1 MPGESSSRS
10 QYRINRV
17 STRSKPL
24 AHTQFYQFGAF
35 RIDVGLCR
43 LERAGEPVPLP
54 PKAFDLLLLLARNAD
69 RVMNKAELME
79 ALWPNTFVEE
89 ANLTQHVY
97 TLRKALGDLPNG
109 QPFIDTV
116 PRRGYRLAA
125 SVREVVA
132 AAPADAAAGAVTD
145 PPRSPSPSPPA
156 TSSVTPESERK
167 HASVL
172 DCRIADAADLVEQ
185 LGPVAAQKLT
195 RELVTMAAEELG
207 RYGGIITERHADGF
221 AALFG
226 VPIVHEDDSRRA
238 VLAALGIQQRVGR
251 LAAPELNHDDPLTL
265 RIGISTGGLVVTRAG
280 SHADVEYAA
289 VGDPARV
296 AGQLQQL
303 ASPGT
308 VLISDTT
315 RRAVEGYIET
325 VPSGSH
331 AGAGPVFRAVGL
343 LSRAEAR
350 SARFAGTPAP
360 FVGRHHELAVLGDL
374 ASRVRDGKG
383 QVVSIVGEPGIGKSR
398 LLHECT
404 QHVAVPAGM
413 GLLEGRCVSYGS
425 NIPYLPLADLIR
437 TYCGVRESDPPETAR
452 LAIEHT
458 VRSHDVPSEAVTWLL
473 RVIGGIDTSGAL
485 EAISPEAVKART
497 FDALRTV
504 FFKAAKRTPLL
515 IAVEDIHWIDRTS
528 EEFLTTLVERL
539 AGASIMIVT
548 TCRPGYRVPWLDRSY
563 LAQITLRP
571 LTATDSAQLVDFAV
585 REQPVPAAASAS
597 IVEKGEGNPFFL
609 EELARTVVER
619 GADSTAIPETVQG
632 VIMARLDRLPD
643 AAKHVLQTA
652 SVLGREV
659 PLRLL
664 DQVWRG
670 GVYAFELAEL
680 CRLEFL
686 YEKPGAD
693 DPAVIFKHALTQDV
707 AYDSLLARSRREL
720 HLRTAEA
727 LVVLY
732 GDRDDL
738 AATFAHHYAR
748 TDLVDEAVRWLI
760 RAADRAARVY
770 ANAEAVLHLDLAA
783 RRLQRLP
790 EEPDRDRRMLDV
802 ALRHAHSLYFLGRF
816 RESVGVLLP
825 HEARLTRLNEPRL
838 TAAYSFWLAH
848 MHSRLGD
855 QRRASDYAGRA
866 IEAATRAG
874 DEETL
879 GKAHGLLALEGH
891 WSGNTSDGIA
901 HGRKSLGLLRAHAQQ
916 RWWLGM
922 THFYLAMNHLVQ
934 GDFEAALAEANNA
947 DTVGKEIDDPRLQTY
962 AAFAVGWV
970 EATRGNEAAAVAAA
984 ERSRQQAPDR
994 VSRAYASM
1002 VLGFALIG
1010 QGDHAQARTILEP
1023 VVVELEGF
1031 ALPQWHGF
1039 AAALTAETYRLD
1051 AQLDVAGTLVE
1062 RALEVMTRAQ
1072 YWYGVAVAQRVAARI
1087 ALDRGARDE
1096 ATAIFDDAAQT
1107 FERIG
1112 ARFEAQRTGNERDR
1126 MNGVIRNPRS
1136 RTTP

>member
-1 MPGESSSRS
+1 
-10 QYRINRV
+10 
-17 STRSKPL
+17 
-24 AHTQFYQFGAF
+24 
-35 RIDVGLCR
+35 
-43 LERAGEPVPLP
+43 
-54 PKAFDLLLLLARNAD
+54 
-69 RVMNKAELME
+69 
-79 ALWPNTFVEE
+79 
-89 ANLTQHVY
+89 
-97 TLRKALGDLPNG
+97 
-109 QPFIDTV
+109 
-116 PRRGYRLAA
+116 
-125 SVREVVA
+125 
-132 AAPADAAAGAVTD
+132 
-145 PPRSPSPSPPA
+145 
-156 TSSVTPESERK
+156 
-167 HASVL
+167 
-172 DCRIADAADLVEQ
+172 
-185 LGPVAAQKLT
+185 
-195 RELVTMAAEELG
+195 MAAEELG
-207 RYGGIITERHADGF
+207 RYGGVITERSADGF
-221 AALFG
+221 VALFG
-226 VPIVHEDDSRRA
+226 ASIVHEDDSRRA
-238 VLAALGIQQRVGR
+238 VLAALGIQQRFGR
-251 LAAPELNHDDPLTL
+251 LATPGSNQDEPLKL

-280 SHADVEYAA
+280 SHAAVEYAA

-296 AGQLQQL
+296 ADLLQQL
-303 ASPGT
+303 ASPGMA
-308 VLISDTT
+308 LISDTT
-315 RRAVEGYIET
+315 RRAVDGYIET

-331 AGAGPVFRAVGL
+331 GAAGPVFRVVGL
-343 LSRAEAR
+343 LSRTDAQ
-350 SARFAGTPAP
+350 SARFARTLAP
-360 FVGRHHELAVLGDL
+360 FVGRQQELAVLGDL
-374 ASRVRDGKG
+374 ATRVRAGKG
-383 QVVSIVGEPGIGKSR
+383 HAVSIVGEPGIGKSR

-404 QHVAVPAGM
+404 QHVAALAGM
-413 GLLEGRCVSYGS
+413 AVLEGQCVSYGS

-437 TYCGVRESDPPETAR
+437 D
-452 LAIEHT
+452 L
-458 VRSHDVPSEAVTWLL
+458 PSESGTWLL
-473 RVIGGIDTSGAL
+473 RMIGGIDTSSEL
-485 EAISPEAVKART
+485 EGLSPEAVKART
-497 FDALRTV
+497 FDALRTL

-528 EEFLTTLVERL
+528 EEFLATLVERL
-539 AGASIMIVT
+539 AGAPIMIVT

-563 LAQITLRP
+563 FAQITLRP
-571 LTATDSAQLVDFAV
+571 LTTADSAQLVDYV
-585 REQPVPAAASAS
+585 VGEQPLPEAASAS

-632 VIMARLDRLPD
+632 VIMARVDRLPE
-643 AAKHVLQTA
+643 AAKHLLQTA

-659 PLRLL
+659 PLQLL

-670 GVYAFELAEL
+670 GEYALELAEL

-693 DPAVIFKHALTQDV
+693 EPAVIFKHALTQDV
-707 AYDSLLARSRREL
+707 AYDSLLARTRREL

-727 LVVLY
+727 LVALY

-738 AATFAHHYAR
+738 AATFAYHYAR

-790 EEPDRDRRMLDV
+790 EKPDRDRRMLDV

-816 RESVGVLLP
+816 RESVEVLLP
-825 HEARLTRLNEPRL
+825 HEARLARLNEPAL

-855 QRRASDYAGRA
+855 QRRASDNAARA

-879 GKAHGLLALEGH
+879 GKAHGLLVLEGH
-891 WSGNTSDGIA
+891 WSGNTADGIA
-901 HGRKSLGLLRAHAQQ
+901 HGRKSLDLLRAHPQQ

-947 DTVGKEIDDPRLQTY
+947 DDVGKEIGDPRLQTY

-970 EATRGNEAAAVAAA
+970 EATRGNDAAAVAACL
-984 ERSRQQAPDR
+984 RSREKAPDR

-1010 QGDHAQARTILEP
+1010 QGDHGQARTILEP
-1023 VVVELEGF
+1023 VVAELEGF
-1031 ALPQWHGF
+1031 AFPQWHGF

-1051 AQLDVAGTLVE
+1051 GRLDVAGTLAE
-1062 RALEVMTRAQ
+1062 RALDVMTRAQ
-1072 YWYGVAVAQRVAARI
+1072 YWYGVAFAQRVAARI

-1096 ATAIFDDAAQT
+1096 ATAKFDDAART

-1112 ARFEAQRTGNERDR
+1112 ARFEAQQTRDERDR
-1126 MNGVIRNPRS
+1126 LVTPPPREHPS
-1136 RTTP
+1136 PDAR

>member
-1 MPGESSSRS
+1 
-10 QYRINRV
+10 
-17 STRSKPL
+17 L
-24 AHTQFYQFGAF
+24 AHRQFYEFGAF
-35 RIDVGLCR
+35 RIDIGLSR
-43 LERAGEPVPLP
+43 LERAGAPVPLP
-54 PKAFDLLLLLARNAD
+54 PKAFALLLLLARNTD
-69 RVMNKAELME
+69 RVMTKAELME
-79 ALWPNTFVEE
+79 ALWPNTFVED

-97 TLRKALGDLPNG
+97 TLRKALGGLPNG

-116 PRRGYRLAA
+116 ARRGYRLAA

-132 AAPADAAAGAVTD
+132 AGPAVAAAGEVIH
-145 PPRSPSPSPPA
+145 PPSEPPTTLLA
-156 TSSVTPESERK
+156 GSSIAPEGERK
-167 HASVL
+167 RATVL
-172 DCRIADAADLVEQ
+172 DCRIANAAAVVER
-185 LGPVAAQKLT
+185 LGPVAAQELT
-195 RELVTMAAEELG
+195 RDLLKMAAEELD
-207 RYGGIITERHADGF
+207 RYGGVITERHADGF
-221 AALFG
+221 VALVGAA
-226 VPIVHEDDSRRA
+226 IVHEDDSRRA
-238 VLAALGIQQRVGR
+238 VLAALDIQRRFGR
-251 LAAPELNHDDPLTL
+251 LAAPELNQDEPLKL

-280 SHADVEYAA
+280 SHAAVEYAA

-296 AGQLQQL
+296 ADLLQQL
-303 ASPGT
+303 AAPGMT
-308 VLISDTT
+308 LISDTT
-315 RRAVEGYIET
+315 RRAVDGYIET

-331 AGAGPVFRAVGL
+331 GAGGPVFRVVGL
-343 LSRAEAR
+343 LCRTDAR
-350 SARFAGTPAP
+350 SARFARTLAP
-360 FVGRHHELAVLGDL
+360 FVGRQHELAVLGDL
-374 ASRVRDGKG
+374 ASLVRAGKG
-383 QVVSIVGEPGIGKSR
+383 HAVSIVGEPGIGKSR

-404 QHVAVPAGM
+404 QHVAAPAGM
-413 GLLEGRCVSYGS
+413 TVLEGRCVSYGS

-437 TYCGVRESDPPETAR
+437 MHCGVRESDPPETTR
-452 LAIEHT
+452 LAVERT
-458 VRSHDVPSEAVTWLL
+458 SRNHDLPSASGTWLL
-473 RVIGGIDTSGAL
+473 RVIGGIDTSSTL
-485 EAISPEAVKART
+485 EALSPEAVKGRT
-497 FDALRTV
+497 FDALRTL
-504 FFKAAKRTPLL
+504 FFKTAKRTPLL

-528 EEFLTTLVERL
+528 EEFLATLVERL
-539 AGASIMIVT
+539 AGAPILIVT

-571 LTATDSAQLVDFAV
+571 LATGDSAQLVDYV
-585 REQPVPAAASAS
+585 VGEQPLPEAASAS

-632 VIMARLDRLPD
+632 VIMARVDRLPE

-659 PLRLL
+659 PLQLL

-670 GVYAFELAEL
+670 GEYALELGEL

-693 DPAVIFKHALTQDV
+693 EPAVIFKHALTQDV
-707 AYDSLLARSRREL
+707 AYDSLLARTRREL

-727 LVVLY
+727 LIMLY

-738 AATFAHHYAR
+738 AATFAYHYAR

-760 RAADRAARVY
+760 RAADCAARVY

-790 EEPDRDRRMLDV
+790 EKPDRDRRMLDV

-816 RESVGVLLP
+816 RESVEVLLP
-825 HEARLTRLNEPRL
+825 HEARLARLNQPAL

-855 QRRASDYAGRA
+855 QRRASDNAARA

-879 GKAHGLLALEGH
+879 GKAHGLLVLEGH
-891 WSGNTSDGIA
+891 WSGNTADGIS
-901 HGRKSLGLLRAHAQQ
+901 HGRQSLGLLRAHPQQ

-934 GDFEAALAEANNA
+934 GDFEAALAEANKA
-947 DTVGKEIDDPRLQTY
+947 DAIGKEIDDPRLQTY

-970 EATRGNEAAAVAAA
+970 EATRGNDAAAVAACQ
-984 ERSRQQAPDR
+984 RSREQAPDR

-1023 VVVELEGF
+1023 TVAELEGF

-1051 AQLDVAGTLVE
+1051 ARLDVAGTLVE
-1062 RALEVMTRAQ
+1062 RALHVMIRAH
-1072 YWYGVAVAQRVAARI
+1072 YWYGVAFAQRIAARI
-1087 ALDRGARDE
+1087 ALDRGAWDE
-1096 ATAIFDDAAQT
+1096 ATATFDDAAGT

-1112 ARFEAQRTGNERDR
+1112 ARFEAQQTCDERDR
-1126 MNGVIRNPRS
+1126 LNGAIRNPRS
-1136 RTTP
+1136 GTTP

>member
-1 MPGESSSRS
+1 
-10 QYRINRV
+10 
-17 STRSKPL
+17 L
-24 AHTQFYQFGAF
+24 AHRQFYEFGAF
-35 RIDVGLCR
+35 RIDIALSR

-54 PKAFDLLLLLARNAD
+54 PKAFDLLLLLARNTD
-69 RVMNKAELME
+69 RVMTKAELME
-79 ALWPNTFVEE
+79 ALWPNTFVED

-97 TLRKALGDLPNG
+97 TLRKALGELPNG

-116 PRRGYRLAA
+116 PRRGYRLAV

-132 AAPADAAAGAVTD
+132 AAPAAAAAGEVVG
-145 PPRSPSPSPPA
+145 
-156 TSSVTPESERK
+156 SVAPEGERK
-167 HASVL
+167 RATVL
-172 DCRIADAADLVEQ
+172 ACRIANAAAVVEQ
-185 LGPVAAQKLT
+185 LGPAAAQELT
-195 RELVTMAAEELG
+195 RDLLKMAAEELG
-207 RYGGIITERHADGF
+207 RYGGVIIERSADGF
-221 AALFG
+221 VALFG
-226 VPIVHEDDSRRA
+226 ASIVHEDDSRRA
-238 VLAALGIQQRVGR
+238 VLAGLGIQQRFGR
-251 LAAPELNHDDPLTL
+251 LAAPGLNQDEPLKL

-280 SHADVEYAA
+280 SHAAVEYAA

-296 AGQLQQL
+296 ADLLQQL
-303 ASPGT
+303 ASPGMA
-308 VLISDTT
+308 LISDTT
-315 RRAVEGYIET
+315 RRAVDGYIET

-331 AGAGPVFRAVGL
+331 GAAGPVFRVVGL
-343 LSRAEAR
+343 LSRTDAQA
-350 SARFAGTPAP
+350 ARFARTLAP
-360 FVGRHHELAVLGDL
+360 FVGRQHELAVLGDL
-374 ASRVRDGKG
+374 ATRVRAGKG
-383 QVVSIVGEPGIGKSR
+383 HAVSIVGEPGIGKSR

-404 QHVAVPAGM
+404 HHMAALAGM
-413 GLLEGRCVSYGS
+413 AVLEGQCVSYGS

-437 TYCGVRESDPPETAR
+437 THCGVRDSDPPETTRQAV
-452 LAIEHT
+452 EHT
-458 VRSHDVPSEAVTWLL
+458 CRNHDLPSESGTWLL
-473 RVIGGIDTSGAL
+473 RTIGGIDTSSAPEGL
-485 EAISPEAVKART
+485 SPEAVKTRT
-497 FDALRTV
+497 FDALRTL
-504 FFKAAKRTPLL
+504 FFKAANRTPLL

-528 EEFLTTLVERL
+528 EEFLATLVERL
-539 AGASIMIVT
+539 AGAPIMIVT

-571 LTATDSAQLVDFAV
+571 LTTADSGQLVDYVVGA
-585 REQPVPAAASAS
+585 QPLPEAASAS

-632 VIMARLDRLPD
+632 VIMARVDRLPE
-643 AAKHVLQTA
+643 AAKHLLQTA

-659 PLRLL
+659 PLQLL

-670 GVYAFELAEL
+670 GEYALELEEL

-693 DPAVIFKHALTQDV
+693 EPAVIFKHALTQDV
-707 AYDSLLARSRREL
+707 AYDGLLARTRREL

-727 LVVLY
+727 LHALY
-732 GDRDDL
+732 GERDDL
-738 AATFAHHYAR
+738 AATFAYHYAR

-790 EEPDRDRRMLDV
+790 ENPDRDRRMLDV

-816 RESVGVLLP
+816 RDSVEVLLP
-825 HEARLTRLNEPRL
+825 HEARLARLNEPAL

-855 QRRASDYAGRA
+855 QRRASDNAARA

-879 GKAHGLLALEGH
+879 GKAHGLLVLEGH
-891 WSGNTSDGIA
+891 WSGNTADGIA
-901 HGRKSLGLLRAHAQQ
+901 HGRESLGLLRAHPQQ

-922 THFYLAMNHLVQ
+922 THFYLAMNHLVR

-947 DTVGKEIDDPRLQTY
+947 DVIGKEIGDPRLQTY
-962 AAFAVGWV
+962 SALAVGWV
-970 EATRGNEAAAVAAA
+970 EATRGNHAAAVAACQ
-984 ERSRQQAPDR
+984 RSREQAPDR

-1002 VLGFALIG
+1002 MLGFALIG
-1010 QGDHAQARTILEP
+1010 QGGHSQARTVLEP
-1023 VVVELEGF
+1023 VVAELEGF
-1031 ALPQWHGF
+1031 AFPQWHGF

-1051 AQLDVAGTLVE
+1051 ARFDIAGTLVE
-1062 RALEVMTRAQ
+1062 RALDVMTRAQ
-1072 YWYGVAVAQRVAARI
+1072 YWYGVAFAQRVAARI

-1096 ATAIFDDAAQT
+1096 ATATFDDAART

-1112 ARFEAQRTGNERDR
+1112 ARFEEQQTYDERDR
-1126 MNGVIRNPRS
+1126 LNGA
-1136 RTTP
+1136 

>member
-1 MPGESSSRS
+1 M
-10 QYRINRV
+10 
-17 STRSKPL
+17 T
-24 AHTQFYQFGAF
+24 
-35 RIDVGLCR
+35 
-43 LERAGEPVPLP
+43 
-54 PKAFDLLLLLARNAD
+54 
-69 RVMNKAELME
+69 KAELME

-116 PRRGYRLAA
+116 PRRGYRLAV

-132 AAPADAAAGAVTD
+132 AAPAGAAAGEVVG
-145 PPRSPSPSPPA
+145 
-156 TSSVTPESERK
+156 SVAPEGERK
-167 HASVL
+167 RATVL
-172 DCRIADAADLVEQ
+172 DCRIANAAAVVEQ
-185 LGPVAAQKLT
+185 LGPAAAQELT
-195 RELVTMAAEELG
+195 RDLLKMAAEELG
-207 RYGGIITERHADGF
+207 RYGGVITERSADGF
-221 AALFG
+221 VALFG
-226 VPIVHEDDSRRA
+226 ASIVHEDDSRRA
-238 VLAALGIQQRVGR
+238 VLAALGIQQRFGR
-251 LAAPELNHDDPLTL
+251 LAAPGLNQDEPLKL

-280 SHADVEYAA
+280 SHAAVEYAA

-296 AGQLQQL
+296 ADLLQQL
-303 ASPGT
+303 ASPGMA
-308 VLISDTT
+308 LISDTT
-315 RRAVEGYIET
+315 RRAVDGYIET

-331 AGAGPVFRAVGL
+331 GAAGPVFRVVGL
-343 LSRAEAR
+343 LCRTDAQA
-350 SARFAGTPAP
+350 ARFARTLAP
-360 FVGRHHELAVLGDL
+360 FVGRQHELAVLGDL
-374 ASRVRDGKG
+374 ATRVRAGKG
-383 QVVSIVGEPGIGKSR
+383 HAVSIVGEPGIGKSR

-404 QHVAVPAGM
+404 QHVAALAGM
-413 GLLEGRCVSYGS
+413 AVLEGQCVSYGS

-437 TYCGVRESDPPETAR
+437 D
-452 LAIEHT
+452 L
-458 VRSHDVPSEAVTWLL
+458 PSESGTWLL
-473 RVIGGIDTSGAL
+473 RMIGGIDTSSAL
-485 EAISPEAVKART
+485 EGLSPEAVKART
-497 FDALRTV
+497 FDALRTL

-528 EEFLTTLVERL
+528 EEFLATLVERL
-539 AGASIMIVT
+539 AGAPIMIVT

-563 LAQITLRP
+563 FEQITLRP
-571 LTATDSAQLVDFAV
+571 LTTADSAQLVDYV
-585 REQPVPAAASAS
+585 VGEQPLPEAASAS

-632 VIMARLDRLPD
+632 VIMARVDRLPE
-643 AAKHVLQTA
+643 AAKHLLQTA

-659 PLRLL
+659 PLQLL

-670 GVYAFELAEL
+670 GEYALELEEL

-686 YEKPGAD
+686 YQKPGAD
-693 DPAVIFKHALTQDV
+693 EPAVIFKHALTQDV
-707 AYDSLLARSRREL
+707 AYDSLLARTRREL

-727 LVVLY
+727 LVALY

-738 AATFAHHYAR
+738 AATFAYHYAR

-790 EEPDRDRRMLDV
+790 EKPDRDRRMLDV

-816 RESVGVLLP
+816 RESVEVLLP
-825 HEARLTRLNEPRL
+825 HEARLARLNEPAL

-855 QRRASDYAGRA
+855 QRRASDNAARA

-879 GKAHGLLALEGH
+879 GKAHGLLVLEGH
-891 WSGNTSDGIA
+891 WSGNTADGIA
-901 HGRKSLGLLRAHAQQ
+901 HGRKSLGLLRAHPQQ

-934 GDFEAALAEANNA
+934 GDFEAALAEANKA
-947 DTVGKEIDDPRLQTY
+947 DAVGKEIGDPRLQTY

-970 EATRGNEAAAVAAA
+970 EATRGNDAAAVAACQ
-984 ERSRQQAPDR
+984 RSREQAPDR

-1002 VLGFALIG
+1002 MLGFALIG

-1023 VVVELEGF
+1023 VVAELEGF
-1031 ALPQWHGF
+1031 AFPQWHGF

-1051 AQLDVAGTLVE
+1051 ARLDVAGTLVE
-1062 RALEVMTRAQ
+1062 RALDVMTRAQ
-1072 YWYGVAVAQRVAARI
+1072 YWYGVAFAQRVAARI

-1096 ATAIFDDAAQT
+1096 ATATFDDAART

-1112 ARFEAQRTGNERDR
+1112 ARFEAQQTRDERDR
-1126 MNGVIRNPRS
+1126 LTVTRPPGERPSPDAR
-1136 RTTP
+1136 

>member
-1 MPGESSSRS
+1 M
-10 QYRINRV
+10 V
-17 STRSKPL
+17 
-24 AHTQFYQFGAF
+24 
-35 RIDVGLCR
+35 
-43 LERAGEPVPLP
+43 ER
-54 PKAFDLLLLLARNAD
+54 
-69 RVMNKAELME
+69 
-79 ALWPNTFVEE
+79 
-89 ANLTQHVY
+89 
-97 TLRKALGDLPNG
+97 
-109 QPFIDTV
+109 
-116 PRRGYRLAA
+116 
-125 SVREVVA
+125 
-132 AAPADAAAGAVTD
+132 
-145 PPRSPSPSPPA
+145 
-156 TSSVTPESERK
+156 
-167 HASVL
+167 
-172 DCRIADAADLVEQ
+172 
-185 LGPVAAQKLT
+185 LGPVAAQELT
-195 RELVTMAAEELG
+195 RDLLKMAAEELG
-207 RYGGIITERHADGF
+207 RYGGVITERHADGF
-221 AALFG
+221 VALFG
-226 VPIVHEDDSRRA
+226 APIVHEDDSRRA
-238 VLAALGIQQRVGR
+238 VLAALGIQQRFGR
-251 LAAPELNHDDPLTL
+251 LAAPELNQDEPLNL

-280 SHADVEYAA
+280 SHAAVEYAA

-296 AGQLQQL
+296 ADLLQQL
-303 ASPGT
+303 ASPGMA
-308 VLISDTT
+308 LISDTT
-315 RRAVEGYIET
+315 RRAVDGYIET

-331 AGAGPVFRAVGL
+331 GAAGPVFRVVGL
-343 LSRAEAR
+343 LGRTDAR
-350 SARFAGTPAP
+350 SARLARTLAP
-360 FVGRHHELAVLGDL
+360 FVGRQHELAVLDDL
-374 ASRVRDGKG
+374 ASRVRAGKG
-383 QVVSIVGEPGIGKSR
+383 HAVSIVGEPGIGKSR

-404 QHVAVPAGM
+404 QHVAAPAGM
-413 GLLEGRCVSYGS
+413 AVLEGRCVSYGS

-437 TYCGVRESDPPETAR
+437 THCGVRESDPPETTR
-452 LAIEHT
+452 LAVERT
-458 VRSHDVPSEAVTWLL
+458 SRNYDLPSESGTWLL
-473 RVIGGIDTSGAL
+473 RMIGGIDTSSAL
-485 EAISPEAVKART
+485 EGLSPEAVKART
-497 FDALRTV
+497 FDALRTL

-539 AGASIMIVT
+539 AGAPIMIVT

-563 LAQITLRP
+563 FEQITLRP
-571 LTATDSAQLVDFAV
+571 LTTADSAQLVDYV
-585 REQPVPAAASAS
+585 VGEQPLPEAASAS

-632 VIMARLDRLPD
+632 VIMARVDRLPE

-659 PLRLL
+659 PLQLL
-664 DQVWRG
+664 DRVWRG
-670 GVYAFELAEL
+670 GEYALELGEL

-693 DPAVIFKHALTQDV
+693 EPAVIFKHALTQDV
-707 AYDSLLARSRREL
+707 AYDSLLARTRREL

-727 LVVLY
+727 LVALY

-738 AATFAHHYAR
+738 AATFAYHYAR

-790 EEPDRDRRMLDV
+790 EKPDRDRRMLDV

-816 RESVGVLLP
+816 RESVEVLLP
-825 HEARLTRLNEPRL
+825 HEARLARLNEPAL

-855 QRRASDYAGRA
+855 QRRASDNAARA

-891 WSGNTSDGIA
+891 WSGNTADGIS
-901 HGRKSLGLLRAHAQQ
+901 HGRKSLDLLRAHPQQ

-934 GDFEAALAEANNA
+934 GDFEAALAEANRA
-947 DTVGKEIDDPRLQTY
+947 DAVGKEIGDPRLQTY

-970 EATRGNEAAAVAAA
+970 EATRGNDAAAVAACQ
-984 ERSRQQAPDR
+984 RSREQAPDR

-1002 VLGFALIG
+1002 MLGFALIG

-1023 VVVELEGF
+1023 VVAELEGF
-1031 ALPQWHGF
+1031 AFPQWHGF

-1051 AQLDVAGTLVE
+1051 ARLDVAGTLVE
-1062 RALEVMTRAQ
+1062 RALDVMTRAQ
-1072 YWYGVAVAQRVAARI
+1072 YWYGVAFAQRVAARI
-1087 ALDRGARDE
+1087 ALDRGAWDE
-1096 ATAIFDDAAQT
+1096 ATATFDDAART

-1112 ARFEAQRTGNERDR
+1112 ARFEAQQTRDERGRLNGAIKARHQAATMTRLRFRPAFRNNAALNRGARRAARADSRKRSSSNFGTCGWTNHRCVASR
-1126 MNGVIRNPRS
+1126 MAHQNRS
-1136 RTTP
+1136 ATVTPGASMSGHGYPAAGLMMTSRFPSRRIARPHVRSTASSASSADKSSIDPCSTIPSARFRSSESAYCHRRP